1 MQFFVI
7 FNNKADFATNGPPAD
22 FAERMA
28 DDAERLGELYAEGS
42 LRQVWALDRAERGGA
57 ALLEA
62 DSAEQAHDLLATV
75 PLVKIAYNDYDL
87 FALTPYPGF
96 GPAPTRRGT

>member
-7 FNNKADFATNGPPAD
+7 FNNKPEFAVDGPPPD

-28 DDAERLGELYAEGS
+28 DDAERLKELYAEGT
-42 LRQVWALDRAERGGA
+42 LRQVWALDRAEHGGA

-62 DSAEQAHDLLATV
+62 DSAEHAHDLLATV
-75 PLVKIAYNDYDL
+75 PLVKIDYNDYDL
-87 FALTPYPGF
+87 FPLIPYPGF
-96 GPAPTRRGT
+96 GPALPR